1 MQFPIPTNEKIIIEK
16 IFNEWKIKL
25 SLELNNIT
33 IKIKKDNLLDIYE
46 TSLQFKKLKEFK
58 LFSSNKTINEIFELI
73 IILISQKK
81 IQIIEN
87 DNNINLILFN
97 NDNDSNANI
106 ILNKKKELS
115 VTLNKNDNFEKYCN
129 RLDEKINQ
137 LFEINNKLEKR
148 IEIIEKDNKIN
159 QNNINSQNSEF
170 YKEKID
176 KLEKQITSLSKSK
189 NIQNLK
195 ECNLKCINTINCHND
210 WIRAL
215 SIFPISGNIISC
227 GNGKKII
234 IYDINFNIIQT
245 IENAHSDDIV
255 DINILDENNFISC
268 SLDKSIKIWIKKKQ
282 DQTFNFNL
290 YYSIKDAHQ
299 AQINKIIYYS
309 YGKIISCSIDYTIKI
324 WEEYNNNY
332 QLIITLNHSNVV
344 YSILLL
350 KDENILISSGVG
362 ETKIWNFNNFE
373 LIFCLN
379 NTWCARNALKRI
391 DDDHIIIGGDE
402 DGIMKIISLS
412 EKKIIKHIKYDGLCW
427 GICLIHDKNL
437 LIAAGKS
444 NNIKIYNID
453 DFECIQ
459 NINSAHND
467 NITGIIELKNGEI
480 ASFGKDNSIK
490 IWNF

>member
-115 VTLNKNDNFEKYCN
+115 VILNKNDNFEKYCN

-137 LFEINNKLEKR
+137 LFEINKLEKR

-215 SIFPISGNIISC
+215 SIFPKSGNIISC

-255 DINILDENNFISC
+255 DINILD
-268 SLDKSIKIWIKKKQ
+268 
-282 DQTFNFNL
+282 
-290 YYSIKDAHQ
+290 
-299 AQINKIIYYS
+299 
-309 YGKIISCSIDYTIKI
+309 
-324 WEEYNNNY
+324 
-332 QLIITLNHSNVV
+332 QLKMH
-344 YSILLL
+344 
-350 KDENILISSGVG
+350 
-362 ETKIWNFNNFE
+362 
-373 LIFCLN
+373 
-379 NTWCARNALKRI
+379 
-391 DDDHIIIGGDE
+391 
-402 DGIMKIISLS
+402 
-412 EKKIIKHIKYDGLCW
+412 IKHKLIK
-427 GICLIHDKNL
+427 
-437 LIAAGKS
+437 S
-444 NNIKIYNID
+444 
-453 DFECIQ
+453 F
-459 NINSAHND
+459 
-467 NITGIIELKNGEI
+467 IILMEK
-480 ASFGKDNSIK
+480 
-490 IWNF
+490 

>member
-1 MQFPIPTNEKIIIEK
+1 M
-16 IFNEWKIKL
+16 
-25 SLELNNIT
+25 
-33 IKIKKDNLLDIYE
+33 
-46 TSLQFKKLKEFK
+46 
-58 LFSSNKTINEIFELI
+58 
-73 IILISQKK
+73 
-81 IQIIEN
+81 
-87 DNNINLILFN
+87 ILFN

-115 VTLNKNDNFEKYCN
+115 VILNKNDNFEKYCN

-148 IEIIEKDNKIN
+148 IEIIEKDHQIN

-268 SLDKSIKIWIKKKQ
+268 SLDKSIKIWIKKKK
-282 DQTFNFNL
+282 
-290 YYSIKDAHQ
+290 IKH
-299 AQINKIIYYS
+299 
-309 YGKIISCSIDYTIKI
+309 
-324 WEEYNNNY
+324 
-332 QLIITLNHSNVV
+332 
-344 YSILLL
+344 
-350 KDENILISSGVG
+350 LIS
-362 ETKIWNFNNFE
+362 IY
-373 LIFCLN
+373 IIQ
-379 NTWCARNALKRI
+379 LKM
-391 DDDHIIIGGDE
+391 H
-402 DGIMKIISLS
+402 
-412 EKKIIKHIKYDGLCW
+412 IKHKLIK
-427 GICLIHDKNL
+427 
-437 LIAAGKS
+437 S
-444 NNIKIYNID
+444 
-453 DFECIQ
+453 F
-459 NINSAHND
+459 
-467 NITGIIELKNGEI
+467 IILMEK
-480 ASFGKDNSIK
+480 
-490 IWNF
+490 